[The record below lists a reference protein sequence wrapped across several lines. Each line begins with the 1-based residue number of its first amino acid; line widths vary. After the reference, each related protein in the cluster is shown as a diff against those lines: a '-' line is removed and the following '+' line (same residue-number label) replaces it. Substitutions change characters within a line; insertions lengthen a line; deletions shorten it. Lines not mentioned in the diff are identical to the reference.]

1 MEEIVYLNGSL
12 VPRSQACLSVFDHG
26 FLYGAG
32 LFETVRAYNGKMP
45 FLERHLSRLLTAS
58 RVLGLAGS
66 LDKLELE
73 KACMDTLEA
82 NNLEDAR
89 LRLTVSRGEAGPF
102 SGSVQKA
109 TLLVTAIHYSPPPA
123 DKYEKGFK
131 AGVASFEQF
140 SRSPLAELK
149 STSYLSNVLARMEAE
164 AAGLDEALFLN
175 ERGHITEGTTSN
187 IFFINSSSGLVTPA
201 VEGGLLAGVT
211 RQVVLEI
218 AGSLGIDAV
227 ETEVRLADLKGFT
240 EAFLTSSMM
249 ELMPLVEVRDSD
261 GRVVTIGSGK
271 PGPVTKRLMA
281 AYKEVVLKEVSG

>member
-102 SGSVQKA
+102 PGSVQKA
-109 TLLVTAIHYSPPPA
+109 TLLVTAIRYSPLPA
-123 DKYEKGFK
+123 EKYEKGFK

-140 SRSPLAELK
+140 SRSPLAGLK

-164 AAGLDEALFLN
+164 AAALDEALFLN

-187 IFFINSSSGLVTPA
+187 VFFINSSSGLVTPA
-201 VEGGLLAGVT
+201 VESGLLPGVT

-218 AGSLGIDAV
+218 ADSLGIDAV
-227 ETEVRLADLKGFT
+227 ETEVRLTDLKGFT

-249 ELMPLVEVRDSD
+249 ELMPLVEVRDSN
-261 GRVVTIGSGK
+261 GRTMAIGSGK